1 MRSGGELAYMYG
13 SATHKHVQYF
23 ALLWVLLFLQFQTA
37 MGRVAMLMLC
47 IFCGQ
52 CSLFIHLLS
61 YIQVRMYGNHFQC
74 QYAACFLSVEFPSI
88 CSFVCAKL
96 CPCEKGQVVS
106 SWISPPSVAENT
118 NIL

>member
-1 MRSGGELAYMYG
+1 
-13 SATHKHVQYF
+13 
-23 ALLWVLLFLQFQTA
+23 

-47 IFCGQ
+47 IFCVRF
-52 CSLFIHLLS
+52 SLFIHLLS

-74 QYAACFLSVEFPSI
+74 QSAACFLSVEFPS
-88 CSFVCAKL
+88 KL
-96 CPCEKGQVVS
+96 LIPKLWPCEKGQVVS